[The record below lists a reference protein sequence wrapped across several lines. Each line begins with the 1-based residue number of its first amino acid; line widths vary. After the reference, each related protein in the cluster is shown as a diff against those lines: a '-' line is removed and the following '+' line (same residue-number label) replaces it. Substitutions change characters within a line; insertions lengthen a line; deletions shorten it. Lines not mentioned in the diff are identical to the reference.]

1 MLSFTYLFGKTV
13 ILSYYSKSAVFIN
26 VQKSMMENVTTN
38 NGNIPNTQCT
48 LQGKGTMVDNKLTN
62 KGEHFLN
69 PQERADK
76 GKTLKQLIAAT
87 LQNERKR
94 YQTLS
99 FTSIEFCASFIL
111 ATVV

>member
-1 MLSFTYLFGKTV
+1 MQNSAFTDSDIVLLQQECSVYKCIKINDGK
-13 ILSYYSKSAVFIN
+13 
-26 VQKSMMENVTTN
+26 NVTTN
-38 NGNIPNTQCT
+38 EGNIPNTQCT
-48 LQGKGTMVDNKLTN
+48 LQDKGTMADNKLTN

-76 GKTLKQLIAAT
+76 GKTLKQLITAS
-87 LQNERKR
+87 LQNETRKR